1 MWLRLGDV
9 WRGGPAAGVGGAT
22 IVEVRSPGG
31 TDNRRAA
38 CAVPID
44 GVSVVKRF
52 LAGLVVLAVVVLA
65 MTSCGTVESG
75 NVGVRTTLGKVDPQE
90 VEPGIY
96 FGIPGVSRVQEF
108 SAKEIGIDLNDLTP
122 KARDNLTL
130 RDLDMTVYYRVAGA
144 SVADLYVKYAGQH
157 TRDEGSRVNLPAYA
171 LLTRLARNAIYEQA
185 ARIDS
190 LVMHTRRD
198 ELAAAVGKALQAELD
213 ANDKGVF
220 TVSRVVIRA
229 LTTDPAIEKAIQES
243 VAAQKQLETTKQR
256 IAIAEAEAQVEVK
269 RAEGIAQANHII
281 NQSLTREY
289 LQHESNLALQKF
301 AEKGG
306 TTTVVIP
313 ANMQTAPL
321 INIGK

>member
-1 MWLRLGDV
+1 M
-9 WRGGPAAGVGGAT
+9 
-22 IVEVRSPGG
+22 
-31 TDNRRAA
+31 
-38 CAVPID
+38 
-44 GVSVVKRF
+44 VKRVLF
-52 LAGLVVLAVVVLA
+52 GVVLLAGLLVAL
-65 MTSCGTVESG
+65 TSCGTVESG
-75 NVGVRTTLGKVDPQE
+75 NVGVRTTLGKVAPDE
-90 VEPGIY
+90 VEPGLY
-96 FGIPGVSRVQEF
+96 LRLPGISRVQEF
-108 SAKEIGIDLNDLTP
+108 SAKEIGLDLNDLTP

-130 RDLDMTVYYRVAGA
+130 RDLDVTVYYRVAGA
-144 SVADLYVKYAGQH
+144 SIADLYVKYAGQH
-157 TRDEGSRVNLPAYA
+157 VRDEGSRVNLPAFA
-171 LLTRLARNAIYEQA
+171 LMQRLARNAIFEQA
-185 ARIDS
+185 SRIDS

-198 ELAAAVGKALQAELD
+198 ELASSVNKALQAELD

-220 TVSRVVIRA
+220 TVTRVVIRA

-269 RAEGIAQANHII
+269 KAEGIARANQII

>member
-1 MWLRLGDV
+1 
-9 WRGGPAAGVGGAT
+9 
-22 IVEVRSPGG
+22 
-31 TDNRRAA
+31 
-38 CAVPID
+38 
-44 GVSVVKRF
+44 VVKRI
-52 LAGLVVLAVVVLA
+52 LLGIVLLVGAIALL
-65 MTSCGTVESG
+65 TSCGTVESG
-75 NVGVRTTLGKVDPQE
+75 NVGVRTTLGKVNPEE
-90 VEPGIY
+90 VEAGLYFGLPGI
-96 FGIPGVSRVQEF
+96 SRVQEF
-108 SAKEIGIDLNDLTP
+108 SAKEIGLDLNDLTP

-130 RDLDMTVYYRVAGA
+130 RDLDVTVYYRVAAG
-144 SVADLYVKYAGQH
+144 SIADLYVKYAGQH
-157 TRDEGSRVNLPAYA
+157 TRDEGSRVNLPAFA
-171 LLTRLARNAIYEQA
+171 LLQRLARNAIYEQA
-185 ARIDS
+185 SRIDS

-198 ELAAAVGKALQAELD
+198 ELAAAVSKALQIELD

-220 TVSRVVIRA
+220 TITRVVIRA

-269 RAEGIAQANHII
+269 KAEGIAKANQII

-289 LQHESNLALQKF
+289 LQHESNLALHKF

>member
-1 MWLRLGDV
+1 M
-9 WRGGPAAGVGGAT
+9 
-22 IVEVRSPGG
+22 
-31 TDNRRAA
+31 
-38 CAVPID
+38 
-44 GVSVVKRF
+44 VKRILLGIALLLGA
-52 LAGLVVLAVVVLA
+52 LALL
-65 MTSCGTVESG
+65 TSCGTVESG
-75 NVGVRTTLGKVDPQE
+75 NVGVRTTLGKVNPEE
-90 VEPGIY
+90 VEPGVY
-96 FGIPGVSRVQEF
+96 FGLPGISRVQEF
-108 SAKEIGIDLNDLTP
+108 SAKEIGLDLNDLTP
-122 KARDNLTL
+122 KARDNLSL
-130 RDLDMTVYYRVAGA
+130 RDLDVTVYYRVAGGA
-144 SVADLYVKYAGQH
+144 IADLYIKYAGQH

-171 LLTRLARNAIYEQA
+171 MLQRLARNAVYEQA
-185 ARIDS
+185 SRIDS

-198 ELAAAVGKALQAELD
+198 ELAAAVNKALQIELD

-220 TVSRVVIRA
+220 TVTRVVIRA

-269 RAEGIAQANHII
+269 KAEGIAKANLII

-289 LQHESNLALQKF
+289 LQHESNLALHKF

>member
-1 MWLRLGDV
+1 M
-9 WRGGPAAGVGGAT
+9 
-22 IVEVRSPGG
+22 
-31 TDNRRAA
+31 
-38 CAVPID
+38 
-44 GVSVVKRF
+44 VKRVLF
-52 LAGLVVLAVVVLA
+52 GVVLLAGLLVAL
-65 MTSCGTVESG
+65 TSCGTVESG
-75 NVGVRTTLGKVDPQE
+75 NVGVRTTLGKVAPDE
-90 VEPGIY
+90 VEPGLY
-96 FGIPGVSRVQEF
+96 LGLPGISRVQEF
-108 SAKEIGIDLNDLTP
+108 SAKEIGLDLNDLTP

-130 RDLDMTVYYRVAGA
+130 RDLDVTVYYRVAGA
-144 SVADLYVKYAGQH
+144 SIADLYVKYAGQH
-157 TRDEGSRVNLPAYA
+157 VRDEGSRVNLPAFA
-171 LLTRLARNAIYEQA
+171 LMQRLARNAIFEQA
-185 ARIDS
+185 SRIDS

-198 ELAAAVGKALQAELD
+198 ELASSVNKALQAELD

-220 TVSRVVIRA
+220 TVTRVVIRA

-269 RAEGIAQANHII
+269 KAEGIAKANQII

>member
-1 MWLRLGDV
+1 M
-9 WRGGPAAGVGGAT
+9 
-22 IVEVRSPGG
+22 
-31 TDNRRAA
+31 
-38 CAVPID
+38 
-44 GVSVVKRF
+44 VKRILLGIF
-52 LAGLVVLAVVVLA
+52 VLVGALALL
-65 MTSCGTVESG
+65 MSCGTIESG
-75 NVGVRTTLGKVDPQE
+75 NVGVRATLGKVNPEE
-90 VEPGIY
+90 VEPGVY
-96 FGIPGVSRVQEF
+96 LGLPGISRVQEF
-108 SAKEIGIDLNDLTP
+108 SAKEIGLDLNDLTP
-122 KARDNLTL
+122 KARDNLSL
-130 RDLDMTVYYRVAGA
+130 RDLDVTVYYRVAGGA
-144 SVADLYVKYAGQH
+144 IADLYIKYAGQH

-171 LLTRLARNAIYEQA
+171 MLQRLARNAVYEQA
-185 ARIDS
+185 SRIDS

-198 ELAAAVGKALQAELD
+198 ELAAAVNKALQVELD

-220 TVSRVVIRA
+220 TVTRVVIRA

-269 RAEGIAQANHII
+269 KAEGIAKANLII

-289 LQHESNLALQKF
+289 LQHESNLALHKF

>member
-1 MWLRLGDV
+1 LG
-9 WRGGPAAGVGGAT
+9 
-22 IVEVRSPGG
+22 IVL
-31 TDNRRAA
+31 
-38 CAVPID
+38 
-44 GVSVVKRF
+44 
-52 LAGLVVLAVVVLA
+52 LAGALALL
-65 MTSCGTVESG
+65 MSCGTIESG
-75 NVGVRTTLGKVDPQE
+75 NVGVRATLGKVNPEE
-90 VEPGIY
+90 VEPGVY
-96 FGIPGVSRVQEF
+96 LGLPGISRVQEF
-108 SAKEIGIDLNDLTP
+108 SAKEIGLDLNDLTP
-122 KARDNLTL
+122 KARDNLSL
-130 RDLDMTVYYRVAGA
+130 RDLDVTVYYRVAGGA
-144 SVADLYVKYAGQH
+144 IADLYIKYAGQH

-171 LLTRLARNAIYEQA
+171 MLQRLARNAVYEQA
-185 ARIDS
+185 SRIDS

-198 ELAAAVGKALQAELD
+198 ELAAAVNKALQIELD

-220 TVSRVVIRA
+220 TVTRVVIRA

-269 RAEGIAQANHII
+269 KAEGIAKANLII

-289 LQHESNLALQKF
+289 LQHESNLALHKF

>member
-1 MWLRLGDV
+1 MKNPLLYRSENQATQRNPLLVRIVFGLLVLG
-9 WRGGPAAGVGGAT
+9 
-22 IVEVRSPGG
+22 
-31 TDNRRAA
+31 
-38 CAVPID
+38 AV
-44 GVSVVKRF
+44 
-52 LAGLVVLAVVVLA
+52 LLLLN
-65 MTSCGTVESG
+65 SCGTIESG
-75 NVGVRTTLGKVDPQE
+75 NVGVRTTLGKVAPE
-90 VEPGIY
+90 EIEPGVY
-96 FGIPGVSRVQEF
+96 FGLPGVSRVQEF
-108 SAKEIGIDLNDLTP
+108 SAKEIGLDLNDLTP
-122 KARDNLTL
+122 KARDNLSL
-130 RDLDMTVYYRVAGA
+130 RDLDVTVYYRVTG
-144 SVADLYVKYAGQH
+144 SFIADLFVKYAGQH
-157 TRDEGSRVNLPAYA
+157 VHDEGSRVNLPAYGM
-171 LLTRLARNAIYEQA
+171 LQRLARNAVYEQA
-185 ARIDS
+185 SRIDS

-198 ELAAAVGKALQAELD
+198 ELAAAVSKALQAELD

-220 TVSRVVIRA
+220 TVTRVVIRA

-269 RAEGIAQANHII
+269 KAEGIARANQII

-306 TTTVVIP
+306 TSTVVIP

>member
-1 MWLRLGDV
+1 
-9 WRGGPAAGVGGAT
+9 
-22 IVEVRSPGG
+22 
-31 TDNRRAA
+31 
-38 CAVPID
+38 
-44 GVSVVKRF
+44 VVKRI
-52 LAGLVVLAVVVLA
+52 LLGIVLLVGAIALL
-65 MTSCGTVESG
+65 TSCGTVESG
-75 NVGVRTTLGKVDPQE
+75 NVGVRTTLGKVNPEE
-90 VEPGIY
+90 VEPGVY
-96 FGIPGVSRVQEF
+96 FGLPGISRVQEF
-108 SAKEIGIDLNDLTP
+108 SAKEIGLDLNDLTP

-130 RDLDMTVYYRVAGA
+130 RDLDVTVYYRVAGG
-144 SVADLYVKYAGQH
+144 SIADLYVKYAGQH
-157 TRDEGSRVNLPAYA
+157 TRDEGSRVNLPAFA
-171 LLTRLARNAIYEQA
+171 LLQRLARNAIYEQA
-185 ARIDS
+185 SRIDS

-198 ELAAAVGKALQAELD
+198 ELAAAVSKALQIELD

-220 TVSRVVIRA
+220 TITRVVIRA

-269 RAEGIAQANHII
+269 KAEGIAKANQII

-289 LQHESNLALQKF
+289 LQHESNLALHKF